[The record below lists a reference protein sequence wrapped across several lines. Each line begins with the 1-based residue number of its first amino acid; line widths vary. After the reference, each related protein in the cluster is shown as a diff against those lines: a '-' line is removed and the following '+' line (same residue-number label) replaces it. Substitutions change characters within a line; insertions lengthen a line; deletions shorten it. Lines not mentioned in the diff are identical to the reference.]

1 MTKTND
7 EEFDL
12 SLDFDSEE
20 SENDNS
26 EENKTDN
33 TQEKTET
40 PSVNMSTLESIKNLS
55 ALKKFSFETETD
67 NNSYTEEKEQKSY
80 NKEQEKVV
88 SEETKKSEKEEN
100 LDNIEETDKDNH
112 ENYKASDDDNLSE
125 YDYNFYEG
133 DEEPIKESHDEI
145 DEKNHKDGEKP
156 EEEIKKQEKEESD
169 KSSDKE
175 ESKRTEKEEEQE
187 TKPLSDKN
195 TSTKNIS
202 LYERIRNNKR
212 KFEQSEN
219 KEQNK
224 DKEETKYSIKEDTK
238 SEKQDERE
246 NKQEEEKENNTPAE
260 ENTTSK
266 NDNEVISSSD
276 KEVPKVSIERGKT
289 HIKKTDKKKPLFD
302 KSKITKKEE
311 NEEYLEYQNKSYVD
325 GEDGLTKEVT
335 DRALEL
341 RKISNTKP
349 LESVRVLNLDILVK
363 APPKYFNKFGDV
375 VRDGVNYVR
384 GKIADENLSKKIS
397 DANENQ
403 TNEKYQNDAYLSI
416 SPFISEFLRNT
427 EYRDANAHIIRHLI
441 VNEILGFDML
451 DPLWRA
457 PVITEI
463 VCNGPYDIQVEIAGE
478 MMKIE
483 SIEFRDPEHLE
494 RLLERLFRGV
504 GKVLAQATPQAKGR
518 LHDKSRIFA
527 THRAICPEGPNF
539 NIRRHPEGFW
549 TPEVMVEKGA
559 ANEEVMSFIGNLI
572 QKGGSYIVAGGTS
585 TGKSLSHDTPIQTP
599 FGTTTMGEIKIGDKV
614 FDKDGNVCNVTNKFT
629 NKPRQVYAVK
639 FTTGNTIYADLEHNW
654 LVNTNRNPLWQV
666 KTTSELI
673 EEGIC
678 LKGDKN
684 SDTYIF
690 RIPKLSKS
698 VKYENAKRI
707 EELSIPPYLLGL
719 WLGNENPDGDDFIG
733 EIDDVNFY
741 NTLTNN
747 SFKEHSADKDN
758 KKNDKNYKI
767 NFPSFIAELHRY
779 GILQIEDGNFKKA
792 IPTEYLY
799 GNEEARREL
808 LSGLLDSNNGCAL
821 ENFAGWKF
829 CNTNKQLIDNFVQL
843 VSSLGYKANIKN
855 TYVYEENRKTD
866 KVSWDVSIF
875 TEDTLAKLP
884 RKITQHDETKEL
896 YPLSEDDKENIS
908 IVSIEP
914 VNGRIE
920 EMSCITVDSPSS
932 TYMVGGNFTVTH
944 NTSMLNALSG
954 FYPPHARILTLED
967 NLEMKPNPKK
977 YVAAALET
985 RPPAPDKPN
994 DRGVTMR
1001 DLVWGA
1007 MQMRPEVLIIGEV
1020 TDAAAYDLCQA
1031 LNTGHAGASTFHAN
1045 SSQLAITRVASLVA
1059 QSGLTTIEGAFD
1071 LIAAA
1076 FDFVINVRH
1085 FPQDGSR
1092 KIYSIDEV
1100 GTDIEIIDGKQTL
1113 KTTQLWRFVFE
1124 GLDEQGKIVGTWEQT
1139 ADISEERR
1147 ERRMFDSQPDMTW
1160 EELIE
1165 LSSLPEGTKTA

>member
-1 MTKTND
+1 MAKPHE

-12 SLDFDSEE
+12 SLDFDGEE

-26 EENKTDN
+26 ENDNKE
-33 TQEKTET
+33 EK
-40 PSVNMSTLESIKNLS
+40 SNVNMSTLESIKKLS
-55 ALKKFSFETETD
+55 ALKKFSFD
-67 NNSYTEEKEQKSY
+67 NDSDDNESDSSEEEKTE
-80 NKEQEKVV
+80 NV
-88 SEETKKSEKEEN
+88 SEDEE
-100 LDNIEETDKDNH
+100 DKDNQ
-112 ENYKASDDDNLSE
+112 
-125 YDYNFYEG
+125 
-133 DEEPIKESHDEI
+133 DEDIA
-145 DEKNHKDGEKP
+145 EKNEDTD
-156 EEEIKKQEKEESD
+156 EEEIKSEQDDSEETESSEENSD
-169 KSSDKE
+169 YDYDFYKDDDSDDLENDKKE
-175 ESKRTEKEEEQE
+175 ESKKEAEKPSSKK
-187 TKPLSDKN
+187 TAKN
-195 TSTKNIS
+195 TS
-202 LYERIRNNKR
+202 LYERIRNNKK
-212 KFEQSEN
+212 KFEHSDDELSEEKDKNNNKENKLDNPNTDAEEKTNNEDEN
-219 KEQNK
+219 KEQIEDSQEKNTQDDDK
-224 DKEETKYSIKEDTK
+224 DNVK
-238 SEKQDERE
+238 SQQEEKQES
-246 NKQEEEKENNTPAE
+246 EEKPEISVEN
-260 ENTTSK
+260 
-266 NDNEVISSSD
+266 
-276 KEVPKVSIERGKT
+276 GKT
-289 HIKKTDKKKPLFD
+289 HIKKTEKKKSLFD
-302 KSKITKKEE
+302 KSRITKKEE

-349 LESVRVLNLDILVK
+349 LESVRVLTLDILVK
-363 APPKYFNKFGDV
+363 APPKYFNKFGEV
-375 VRDGVNYVR
+375 VKNGVNYVR

-416 SPFISEFLRNT
+416 SPFITEFVRTT

-457 PVITEI
+457 PVVTEI

-572 QKGGSYIVAGGTS
+572 QKGGSYIIAGGTS
-585 TGKSLSHDTPIQTP
+585 TGK
-599 FGTTTMGEIKIGDKV
+599 
-614 FDKDGNVCNVTNKFT
+614 
-629 NKPRQVYAVK
+629 
-639 FTTGNTIYADLEHNW
+639 
-654 LVNTNRNPLWQV
+654 
-666 KTTSELI
+666 
-673 EEGIC
+673 
-678 LKGDKN
+678 
-684 SDTYIF
+684 
-690 RIPKLSKS
+690 
-698 VKYENAKRI
+698 
-707 EELSIPPYLLGL
+707 
-719 WLGNENPDGDDFIG
+719 
-733 EIDDVNFY
+733 
-741 NTLTNN
+741 
-747 SFKEHSADKDN
+747 
-758 KKNDKNYKI
+758 
-767 NFPSFIAELHRY
+767 
-779 GILQIEDGNFKKA
+779 
-792 IPTEYLY
+792 
-799 GNEEARREL
+799 
-808 LSGLLDSNNGCAL
+808 
-821 ENFAGWKF
+821 
-829 CNTNKQLIDNFVQL
+829 
-843 VSSLGYKANIKN
+843 
-855 TYVYEENRKTD
+855 
-866 KVSWDVSIF
+866 
-875 TEDTLAKLP
+875 
-884 RKITQHDETKEL
+884 
-896 YPLSEDDKENIS
+896 
-908 IVSIEP
+908 
-914 VNGRIE
+914 
-920 EMSCITVDSPSS
+920 
-932 TYMVGGNFTVTH
+932 
-944 NTSMLNALSG
+944 TSMLNALSG

-1059 QSGLTTIEGAFD
+1059 QSGLTTIDGAFD

-1100 GTDIEIIDGKQTL
+1100 GTDIEIVDGKQTL
-1113 KTTQLWRFVFE
+1113 KTNQLWKFVFQ
-1124 GLDEQGKIVGTWEQT
+1124 GLDEQGKIVGTWEQR

-1147 ERRMFDSQPDMTW
+1147 ERRMFDAQPDMTW